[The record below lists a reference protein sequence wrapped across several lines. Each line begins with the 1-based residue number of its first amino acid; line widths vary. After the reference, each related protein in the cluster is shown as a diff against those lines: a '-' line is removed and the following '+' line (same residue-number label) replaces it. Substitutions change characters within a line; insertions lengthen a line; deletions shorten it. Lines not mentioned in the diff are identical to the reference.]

1 MEDYDLSNY
10 GITVPNT
17 FRNLNPAKLY
27 EEAIRHE
34 PKTTISSAGA
44 FIAYSG
50 AKTGRSPK
58 DKRIVKHPTS
68 EKEIWWGPV
77 NFPIGEHYFQI
88 NRERAKDYRLR
99 RTGLR
104 HLQCGIFPC
113 KSPDRGH
120 DLFNIDRSLVRKP
133 GNGDSRYGICRRDEK
148 RGLYHHEL
156 RS

>member
-1 MEDYDLSNY
+1 MAFSMGANQGALWKTMICR
-10 GITVPNT
+10 ITVLP
-17 FRNLNPAKLY
+17 FRTLFG
-27 EEAIRHE
+27 
-34 PKTTISSAGA
+34 IST
-44 FIAYSG
+44 YSG

-58 DKRIVKHPTS
+58 DKRVVKHPTS
-68 EKEIWWGPV
+68 QKEIWWGPV